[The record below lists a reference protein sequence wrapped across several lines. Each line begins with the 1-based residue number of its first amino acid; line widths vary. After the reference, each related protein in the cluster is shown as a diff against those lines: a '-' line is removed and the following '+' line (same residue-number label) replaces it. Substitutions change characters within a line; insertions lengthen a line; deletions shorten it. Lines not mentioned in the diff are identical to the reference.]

1 MNSFMRLACISSL
14 GVYLLLFQPYWI
26 ENETTSRSIEL
37 AVSNHHHSISD
48 PGLLKKQKENYHQQ
62 QEKRQRHQHTDI
74 NQTISCLN
82 HRPSFINQ
90 NQSLKQG
97 SDPSINLLEHKS
109 PTTCG
114 RLKRNW
120 LFTPAL
126 SDYAKIIDQHQS
138 NCSIPL
144 ANHHFD
150 NTFGL
155 GSHIILWGQALCNGM
170 ESRLRM
176 RSHAPEWLWLDQEYC
191 DMRQQ
196 AIMSPMLC
204 YFPSSEYRCSDSS
217 STHHISDNDDTSSAV
232 DDSTRYNDLSILPN
246 ITDPRKTDDWCKLA
260 KSSPEEK
267 AMVRAA
273 STEYL
278 FQRLSP
284 LVIQEAQRQIGTIF
298 PNGIVPTNLVT
309 VHIRWGDKFWEMDLP
324 PIQEYINA
332 VNSILS
338 VNNTHGNNTTTAAN
352 ATTANIYLATE
363 DPRAYKEFMEA
374 IPNGWNVFSDI
385 TLLEINA
392 FRPPKGNRASWAARN
407 TKGRAG
413 LVALASLLVGL
424 EGNMFVLTT
433 KSNWSTIMNHL
444 RMNIINPRCDNCTKM
459 IDLRPGI
466 W

>member
-1 MNSFMRLACISSL
+1 MRLAVISSL
-14 GVYLLLFQPYWI
+14 GVYLLMFQPYWI
-26 ENETTSRSIEL
+26 ENETVTRSIEATPSNQNHPISNPGL
-37 AVSNHHHSISD
+37 INHHH
-48 PGLLKKQKENYHQQ
+48 HQQ
-62 QEKRQRHQHTDI
+62 QEEEKRQHQHADI

-90 NQSLKQG
+90 NQTLKQG
-97 SDPSINLLEHKS
+97 SDPSINVLEHKN

-120 LFTPAL
+120 MFNPPL

-138 NCSIPL
+138 NCSLPL
-144 ANHHFD
+144 ASHHFD

-170 ESRLRM
+170 ETRLRM

-217 STHHISDNDDTSSAV
+217 SVHYISTDNDKIISITG
-232 DDSTRYNDLSILPN
+232 DSTRYSNVSTLPN
-246 ITDPRKTDDWCKLA
+246 ITDPRKTEDWCKLA

-284 LVIQEAQRQIGTIF
+284 LVIQEAQRQIGIIF

-324 PIQEYINA
+324 PIQEYIDA

-338 VNNTHGNNTTTAAN
+338 VNPTHGNNTTTAVN

-363 DPRAYKEFMEA
+363 DPRAYKGFMEA

-413 LVALASLLVGL
+413 LVALASLLVAM
-424 EGNMFVLTT
+424 EANMFVLTT

-444 RMNIINPRCDNCTKM
+444 RTNVINPRCGNCTKM